1 MVQQDHDST
10 HDRFHTQNIHIKDI
24 ISHGNVDVSLQELY
38 GSSHSY
44 LQNMQDFNFNKPNGG
59 GFNFGSNC
67 AKFGFG
73 CSSLQNMQQF
83 NFGFDKPNGSF
94 NFNNG
99 VGLQELRRVQM
110 DHDSSHDRFH
120 TQNIDIKDINSHGNV
135 DVSLQELYGSSHSY
149 LMDMGAILDRIRARD
164 HKIKAAIVS
173 GFDHFKIDA
182 KEAGERV
189 GKDFKLAAKDV
200 EWAGHKAW

>member
-1 MVQQDHDST
+1 MLTNLYGSSHSYLQDLCSGNACNQAPTAYLQELMRQQDDDSS

-24 ISHGNVDVSLQELY
+24 
-38 GSSHSY
+38 
-44 LQNMQDFNFNKPNGG
+44 K
-59 GFNFGSNC
+59 
-67 AKFGFG
+67 
-73 CSSLQNMQQF
+73 
-83 NFGFDKPNGSF
+83 
-94 NFNNG
+94 
-99 VGLQELRRVQM
+99 
-110 DHDSSHDRFH
+110 
-120 TQNIDIKDINSHGNV
+120 SHGNV

-173 GFDHFKIDA
+173 GFDSFKIDA